1 MSVSTSDCSHSIA
14 GDGRRHHW
22 FFETPQTQRHGQRGG
37 GDHVSWE
44 TGSCYGGQQPEWGL
58 WGWWLPP
65 GQHLQTFG
73 PKELPSAAQ
82 QTKDHPHPGLQRRW
96 CSSQLTSTR
105 PRCFWLQKQ
114 TACISEGKGAVIL
127 DDNHYPAKNPATG
140 DDANIEGDTLRVVHE
155 EKDFISLLCCTPGV
169 FKDTDTCWSNS
180 WLRRLDIFCY
190 CLCLPP
196 DAVGYRDPIRGS
208 FLIQV
213 VVDVF
218 NGSAARDH
226 LEELF
231 RKVRFTGQ
239 SECRHCDERT
249 LIFSFFCNA
258 GHASLWRPSPGQQK
272 ADADQGQV
280 HPHEALLLL
289 PRPQPRLTP

>member
-1 MSVSTSDCSHSIA
+1 M
-14 GDGRRHHW
+14 GN
-22 FFETPQTQRHGQRGG
+22 
-37 GDHVSWE
+37 WE
-44 TGSCYGGQQPEWGL
+44 LL
-58 WGWWLPP
+58 WGSTARVRSLRMMTSPWT
-65 GQHLQTFG
+65 TFTNIWAQRTAQRCSTNQRSSSSR
-73 PKELPSAAQ
+73 PAEEVMLVSADIDPA
-82 QTKDHPHPGLQRRW
+82 
-96 CSSQLTSTR
+96 
-105 PRCFWLQKQ
+105 RCFWLQKQ

-127 DDNHYPAKNPATG
+127 ADNHYPAKNPATG

-169 FKDTDTCWSNS
+169 VKDTNTCWSNS

-196 DAVGYRDPIRGS
+196 DAVGYRDTIRGS